1 MKKKVLLLVAVMMT
15 TQLPAESI
23 LSSSAFA
30 SDHILVKFRNDIGK
44 TTLAIATTNA
54 LSGLVTQ
61 LNLPAGVELSEP
73 AISQILRSQQ
83 SMAGRVAGVA
93 TVTAT
98 VDLNHFFYLH
108 LPPGLSAE
116 KCVLM
121 LQNNPLLEYAEP
133 DGIGTAGQIPND
145 PIFNIQWHHTNSVN
159 PSACIQT
166 PAAWDITTGSSNVLV
181 AVLDSGLNG
190 ALAEFTNRVVSG
202 YNFVSNNTNTAD
214 DNDHGTSVAGTL
226 AANANNGI
234 VGAGVDWRCRI
245 MPIKV
250 LDANN
255 NGYYSW
261 WAQGVDFAVSQG
273 AKVINLS
280 AGGSTSDATLT
291 HSITNAIAHGVVFVT
306 ITHNDGIGTI
316 RFPGNLTNCITV
328 GATDQR
334 DRRCGFSNFGPQI
347 DLVAP
352 GTNINTVGIDGTWW
366 VWWGTSFAAPQVA
379 GVSSLLI
386 AVRPDLTPDQIR
398 NILCL
403 GAEDQVGDATDT
415 PGFDNY
421 YGWGRLNAYNSLLLA
436 MTRIDHITALTN
448 HQIRIDWTSPPN
460 ASNKQPY
467 QISFSTNLISPWT
480 PLTTTNGFSYTSNR
494 TFWVDDGTQTGN
506 NSNSAT
512 RFYRI
517 QLKVLP

>member
-30 SDHILVKFRNDIGK
+30 SDHILVKFRNDFGK

-214 DNDHGTSVAGTL
+214 DNDH
-226 AANANNGI
+226 
-234 VGAGVDWRCRI
+234 
-245 MPIKV
+245 
-250 LDANN
+250 
-255 NGYYSW
+255 
-261 WAQGVDFAVSQG
+261 
-273 AKVINLS
+273 
-280 AGGSTSDATLT
+280 
-291 HSITNAIAHGVVFVT
+291 
-306 ITHNDGIGTI
+306 
-316 RFPGNLTNCITV
+316 
-328 GATDQR
+328 
-334 DRRCGFSNFGPQI
+334 
-347 DLVAP
+347 
-352 GTNINTVGIDGTWW
+352 
-366 VWWGTSFAAPQVA
+366 
-379 GVSSLLI
+379 
-386 AVRPDLTPDQIR
+386 
-398 NILCL
+398 
-403 GAEDQVGDATDT
+403 
-415 PGFDNY
+415 
-421 YGWGRLNAYNSLLLA
+421 
-436 MTRIDHITALTN
+436 
-448 HQIRIDWTSPPN
+448 
-460 ASNKQPY
+460 
-467 QISFSTNLISPWT
+467 
-480 PLTTTNGFSYTSNR
+480 
-494 TFWVDDGTQTGN
+494 
-506 NSNSAT
+506 
-512 RFYRI
+512 
-517 QLKVLP
+517 